1 MLVFDFIHDESP
13 LIAESLNYLIEN
25 KQLNKNDFSIVSM
38 GKRWHKFFY
47 DFKNISFTEF
57 CESLDKKDI
66 NIEKEI
72 IRISTDYDT
81 TNLFG
86 VDRLLIKKSIEYQ
99 KKVFVYTFL
108 FYENLFSQKGITH
121 YFTTGIAYMYNLAS
135 YQVAKKYNIKH
146 ISFYDIRNPYQ
157 KRTTVSFGV
166 KNRFE
171 FVAKDFKKY
180 KQKKVTTDMLA
191 ELEKFRNKP
200 LQPTYMKNLI
210 NKQTINSTL
219 IKEFFIRFKKYYFD
233 KNSKYDYFS
242 RNPFGLSYEKLRKLF
257 YSKLLQIFSNRI
269 FQNPNINND
278 KYFLFPIHM
287 YPEASTLVLSKY
299 YVNQLETII
308 NISKT
313 LPAHIF
319 LYVKEHKSAMG
330 ERKFDFYKDLKKYPN
345 VKVLSFK
352 ENTFELINKSL
363 GIITLSSTVGWEGL
377 LLKKPVIVLGDV
389 FYNDTG
395 LTLPINSYKKLKKT
409 VEKIVFKNRST
420 LSDEYDNQLAY
431 FVHCLNKNSF
441 PFEFNVFK
449 LDITRKLLLEENVK
463 NCAECIAS
471 VIKN

>member
-13 LIAESLNYLIEN
+13 LIAESLNYLIDIN
-25 KQLNKNDFSIVSM
+25 QLDKNDFSIVTM

-47 DFKNISFTEF
+47 DFQNTSFTKF
-57 CESLDKKDI
+57 CENLDNEDI
-66 NIEKEI
+66 NVERQIN
-72 IRISTDYDT
+72 RISKEYDT

-86 VDRLLIKKSIEYQ
+86 VDRLLIKKPIEYQ
-99 KKVFVYTFL
+99 NKVLVYTFL
-108 FYENLFSQKGITH
+108 FYENLFSQKEITH

-135 YQVAKKYNIKH
+135 YQVAKRYNVKH

-166 KNRFE
+166 KNRFDN
-171 FVAKDFKKY
+171 VVDDYKKY
-180 KQKKVTTDMLA
+180 KSKKVTPEMKE
-191 ELEKFRNKP
+191 ELDKFRNKP
-200 LQPTYMKNLI
+200 VQPTYMKNLI
-210 NKQTINSTL
+210 NKQTINSIL

-257 YSKLLQIFSNRI
+257 YSKLLQLFSAKI
-269 FQNPNINND
+269 FQKSDIEND

-308 NISKT
+308 NVSKT
-313 LPAHIF
+313 LPSHIC

-330 ERKFDFYKDLKKYPN
+330 ERKFNFYKELKKYSN
-345 VKVLSFK
+345 IKVLSFK
-352 ENTFELINKSL
+352 ENTFDLINKSL

-377 LLKKPVIVLGDV
+377 LLKKPVMVLGDV

-395 LTLPINSYKKLKKT
+395 LTLPINSYNKLKKT
-409 VEKIVFKNRST
+409 VGKIVFKNLST
-420 LSDEYDNQLAY
+420 LTNEYDDQLAY
-431 FVHCLNKNSF
+431 FVYCLNKNSF

-449 LDITRKLLLEENVK
+449 LDITKKLLLEDNVK

>member
-13 LIAESLNYLIEN
+13 LIAESLNHLIEIN
-25 KQLNKNDFSIVSM
+25 QLDDKDISIVTM
-38 GKRWHKFFY
+38 GKRWYQFFY
-47 DFKNISFTEF
+47 DFNNVSFTEF
-57 CESLDKKDI
+57 CESLDIKDI
-66 NIEKEI
+66 NIKNELN
-72 IRISTDYDT
+72 RISTEYDT
-81 TNLFG
+81 ANFYG
-86 VDRLLIKKSIEYQ
+86 VDRLLINKPIEFQ
-99 KKVFVYTFL
+99 NKILVYTIL
-108 FYENLFSQKGITH
+108 FYEKLFSQKRVTH

-135 YQVAKKYNIKH
+135 YQVAKKYDVKH

-157 KRTTVSFGV
+157 KRTTVSYGV
-166 KNRFE
+166 KNRFDKVGKE
-171 FVAKDFKKY
+171 YNKY
-180 KQKKVTTDMLA
+180 KQSKVTSVMKE
-191 ELEKFRNKP
+191 ELEKF
-200 LQPTYMKNLI
+200 
-210 NKQTINSTL
+210 NKQTINSIL

-242 RNPFGLSYEKLRKLF
+242 RNPFGLSYEKLKKLY
-257 YSKLLQIFSNRI
+257 YSKFLQFSSKRI
-269 FQNPNINND
+269 FKNPDIEYD

-313 LPAHIF
+313 LPVHTY

-330 ERKFDFYKDLKKYPN
+330 ERKFKFFKELKKYPN
-345 VKVLSFK
+345 IKVLSFK
-352 ENTFELINKSL
+352 ENTFELINNSL

-377 LLKKPVIVLGDV
+377 LLKKSVIVLGDV

-395 LTLPINSYKKLKKT
+395 LTLQVNSYKKLKK
-409 VEKIVFKNRST
+409 VADNIVFKNYT
-420 LSDEYDNQLAY
+420 NFDDEYDDKLAY

-449 LDITRKLLLEENVK
+449 LDITKKLLVEENVK
-463 NCAECIAS
+463 NCAKCIAS